1 MGLRHKGII
10 PWDDDIDMY
19 YFTKDAKAIF
29 DRRGQVHKCLKKKG
43 ISINYYRG
51 LGDNSRKN
59 IAFKVRGRH
68 ILSAFPAYYKEDYID
83 FVSSNIEKRRS
94 PMLKTDIFP
103 LKKMPF
109 HDYHVY
115 LPHNIEKYLEV
126 DWKKNQVDKIKT
138 PTYESLMSTAISG
151 HLHRG
156 CKRTPVTANVTDIEF
171 LQYYDP
177 QDFENTLP
185 FRSRKC
191 INMYPKKARA
201 KRIAGDLQK
210 ARAKQIVEYLKRA
223 RAKEIARAVGGK
235 NKK

>member
-1 MGLRHKGII
+1 MG
-10 PWDDDIDMY
+10 DDDIDMY
-19 YFTKDAKAIF
+19 YFRKDAKAIF
-29 DRRGQVHKCLKKKG
+29 DRSGPVHKCLKRRG
-43 ISINYYRG
+43 IAISYYRG
-51 LGDNSRKN
+51 LGDSSRKN
-59 IAFKVRGRH
+59 IAFTVHGKH
-68 ILSAFPAYYKEDYID
+68 ILSAFPAYYNEDYVD

-151 HLHRG
+151 HLHLR
-156 CKRTPVTANVTDIEF
+156 CQRTRVTANITDIEF

-191 INMYPKKARA
+191 INMYPEKARAKQIEKYLKEARA
-201 KRIAGDLQK
+201 KRIA
-210 ARAKQIVEYLKRA
+210 EYLKRA